1 MDISAAKR
9 RTLYYGW
16 IIVIAS
22 LVMGIIGFG
31 IRYSFGIF
39 FTSLETEF
47 GLSRAATSGIYSTY
61 MFLGGV
67 LSILGG
73 WALDKYGPKKV
84 SLVMSLFTGLSLL
97 ASSQV
102 HSPWQLYLT
111 YGGLQA
117 LGTGALFAV
126 VSSTASR
133 WFIKKRGL
141 VIGITS
147 AAGAIG
153 EIILAPLS
161 SLLILHFNWRIAF
174 IILGLTVWIILI
186 PISQLMKRDP
196 SDIGLLP
203 DGVIPERHSLKS
215 SGAETA
221 TTQNGLLL
229 REAYKIREFWFL
241 GFMWLL
247 SGISS
252 QMILTHI
259 VPHAL
264 DLGISPINTPF
275 IISSIGVGAIVGRII
290 DGKLSDS
297 IGRKSLAIISAVL
310 QVATLISL
318 IFIRE
323 VWQFYVVGLLFGY
336 GWGGLNTEIV
346 LLISDIFGLRGI
358 GAIMGATVAGF
369 NFGSAIGPAI
379 GGIVFDATG
388 SYSPAFAFAALGM
401 AIATVLGVLIR
412 PTMAKMK

>member
-1 MDISAAKR
+1 M
-9 RTLYYGW
+9 
-16 IIVIAS
+16 IAS
-22 LVMGIIGFG
+22 LVMGILGFG

-39 FTSLETEF
+39 FNSLETEF

-61 MFLGGV
+61 MLLGGV

-84 SLVMSLFTGLSLL
+84 SLVMSIFTGLSLL

-111 YGGLQA
+111 YGVLQA

-153 EIILAPLS
+153 EIVLAPIS
-161 SLLILHFNWRIAF
+161 SLLIFDFGWRIAF

-186 PISQLMKRDP
+186 PISRLMKRDP

-203 DGVIPERHSLKS
+203 DGVIPERHSVKS
-215 SGAETA
+215 SGAETDI
-221 TTQNGLLL
+221 TQNGLLL

-241 GFMWLL
+241 GLMWLL

-252 QMILTHI
+252 QMILTHV
-259 VPHAL
+259 VPHAM
-264 DLGISPINTPF
+264 DLGISPTDTPF
-275 IISSIGVGAIVGRII
+275 IISLIGVGAILGRII

-297 IGRKSLAIISAVL
+297 IGRKSPAVISAIM
-310 QVATLISL
+310 QFVALISL

-323 VWQFYVVGLLFGY
+323 VWQFYVVGLVFGY

-358 GAIMGATVAGF
+358 GSIMGATMAGF

-401 AIATVLGVLIR
+401 VIATILGVLIR
-412 PTMAKMK
+412 PTMVKTK